1 MLSSWPHLPLE
12 RVVKNLINSCGL
24 IAVFTVISTRPAYAY
39 LDPGSASLIIQGIL
53 GTIAAAGFV
62 FRAYLYKFWAMI
74 RGKSA
79 KDTSTD
85 QKD

>member
-1 MLSSWPHLPLE
+1 MPSGLKLLLE
-12 RVVKNLINSCGL
+12 HFMKSVIDSCVVVT
-24 IAVFTVISTRPAYAY
+24 VFTVISTRPAYAY
-39 LDPGSASLIIQGIL
+39 LDPGSASLIIQGII

-62 FRAYLYKFWAMI
+62 FRSYLYKFMAMI

-79 KDTSTD
+79 EEKTTD

>member
-1 MLSSWPHLPLE
+1 M
-12 RVVKNLINSCGL
+12 KNLIDSFVVL
-24 IAVFTVISTRPAYAY
+24 AVFTVISTRPAYAY
-39 LDPGSASLIIQGIL
+39 LDPGSASLIIQGVV

-62 FRAYLYKFWAMI
+62 FRTYLYKFWAMI

-79 KDTSTD
+79 ENNSTG

>member
-1 MLSSWPHLPLE
+1 MKNVIDSC
-12 RVVKNLINSCGL
+12 VVL
-24 IAVFTVISTRPAYAY
+24 AAFTVISTSPAYAY
-39 LDPGSASLIIQGIL
+39 LDPGSASLIIQGII

-62 FRAYLYKFWAMI
+62 FRSYLYRFIAMI

-79 KDTSTD
+79 KDNSTE